1 MAEPGPAA
9 VSRGL
14 GGGGDTDTPGM
25 RGGGGGGG
33 GHREGSGRPLT
44 RLLPQGEN
52 GVGGRAV
59 RVGTRRS
66 QVGGGGRK
74 NAPGVTRGGG
84 GAFSRGLLPVLPDR
98 GVLLGV
104 LRPSGLAPQPG
115 AAGRSRPAEG
125 DKRPRAPVP
134 P

>member
-14 GGGGDTDTPGM
+14 GGFGGDTPGV
-25 RGGGGGGG
+25 RGGG

-66 QVGGGGRK
+66 QVGGGGR
-74 NAPGVTRGGG
+74 RG
-84 GAFSRGLLPVLPDR
+84 
-98 GVLLGV
+98 
-104 LRPSGLAPQPG
+104 
-115 AAGRSRPAEG
+115 
-125 DKRPRAPVP
+125 
-134 P
+134 